1 MTFRNPADPM
11 RIILA
16 LENAMVAVL
25 VSCFVQVFKIE
36 VDVLGFPCFAF
47 PGSPGWSLRHL
58 LFGGCLEIAE
68 MEFGGIST
76 ASALSSFSNNFQQA
90 MI

>member
-1 MTFRNPADPM
+1 MTSRNPADPM
-11 RIILA
+11 RIIVA
-16 LENAMVAVL
+16 LENAMAAVL

-47 PGSPGWSLRHL
+47 PGSPGWGLRHL

-76 ASALSSFSNNFQQA
+76 ASALSAFQTIFSKP
-90 MI
+90 